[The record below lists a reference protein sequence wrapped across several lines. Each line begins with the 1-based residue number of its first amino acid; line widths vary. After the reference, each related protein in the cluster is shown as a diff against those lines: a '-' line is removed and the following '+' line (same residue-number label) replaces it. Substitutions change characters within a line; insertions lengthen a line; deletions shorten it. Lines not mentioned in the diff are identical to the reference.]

1 MTLTITMTSKGQ
13 FTLPA
18 NVRRALGLHKPG
30 EKLTL
35 DLNAA
40 SQQVVLSKPISFADI
55 QARAKTYVKP
65 GTTPLTDADAF
76 YNAREPRR

>member
-1 MTLTITMTSKGQ
+1 MAQIITMTSKGQ

-40 SQQVVLSKPISFADI
+40 SQQIVLSKPISFADI
-55 QARAKTYVKP
+55 QARSQKYIKP

-76 YNAREPRR
+76 YNTREPRL